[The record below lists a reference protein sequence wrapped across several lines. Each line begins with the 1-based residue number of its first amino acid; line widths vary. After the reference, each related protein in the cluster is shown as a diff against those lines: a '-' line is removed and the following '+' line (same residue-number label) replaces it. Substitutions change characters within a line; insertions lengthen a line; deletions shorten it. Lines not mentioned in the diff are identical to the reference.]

1 MDSTEKK
8 KIDNFNNAYVKEVKE
23 DVRSY
28 NIGTSDYSKHEIQPW
43 SIWKEYH
50 LNPWD
55 ADIVK
60 RVLRNKEVEGM
71 TPEEARKMFKRIYPE
86 TFVKI
91 VRLEQ
96 VEERY
101 IIQATFPDGNY
112 WFIVDDCSVSN
123 SYDSYSD
130 ARRNL

>member
-71 TPEEARKMFKRIYPE
+71 TPEEARILDYEKIIHISKERINQIKEGYK
-86 TFVKI
+86 F
-91 VRLEQ
+91 
-96 VEERY
+96 
-101 IIQATFPDGNY
+101 
-112 WFIVDDCSVSN
+112 
-123 SYDSYSD
+123 
-130 ARRNL
+130 

>member
-1 MDSTEKK
+1 
-8 KIDNFNNAYVKEVKE
+8 
-23 DVRSY
+23 
-28 NIGTSDYSKHEIQPW
+28 
-43 SIWKEYH
+43 
-50 LNPWD
+50 
-55 ADIVK
+55 
-60 RVLRNKEVEGM
+60 M
-71 TPEEARKMFKRIYPE
+71 TPEEARKMFKKIYPE
-86 TFVKI
+86 EFIRI

>member
-8 KIDNFNNAYVKEVKE
+8 KINNFNTAYVKEVTE

-60 RVLRNKEVEGM
+60 RVLRKKVIKGLTPAQSRRVDYEKIIHVCKERINQIDEGY
-71 TPEEARKMFKRIYPE
+71 EF
-86 TFVKI
+86 
-91 VRLEQ
+91 
-96 VEERY
+96 
-101 IIQATFPDGNY
+101 
-112 WFIVDDCSVSN
+112 
-123 SYDSYSD
+123 
-130 ARRNL
+130 